1 MVLKGRFLAIG
12 FVVSALAGCS
22 RQPLEIS
29 GIYPSLAMFSEEGE
43 CGTGAV
49 VPWAGR
55 LWVVTYGPHR
65 PYGSSDKLYEITPDL
80 KQIIRPESV
89 GGTVADRMIH
99 QESEQLIIGP
109 YLIDGKRGVRTI
121 PSQKMPGR
129 LTGVA
134 RHLTDPS
141 GKVYFATMEEGL
153 YEVDVKSLEVHPLI
167 RDGNPAPLPT
177 GVEEYSQV
185 LSSQL
190 PGYHGK
196 GLYSGQGRLVYSNN
210 GERSKEA
217 ELNPAIPSGALAE
230 WKGSGDWQL
239 VRRNQYRSDRPGRYS
254 WQCPSGERSHLV
266 DGLGSSLA
274 DPDVPFRRSMAQLP
288 FAQGEP
294 LL

>member
-29 GIYPSLAMFSEEGE
+29 GIYPSLAMFNEEGE

-49 VPWAGR
+49 EPWAGR

-121 PSQKMPGR
+121 PTPKMP
-129 LTGVA
+129 
-134 RHLTDPS
+134 
-141 GKVYFATMEEGL
+141 
-153 YEVDVKSLEVHPLI
+153 
-167 RDGNPAPLPT
+167 
-177 GVEEYSQV
+177 
-185 LSSQL
+185 
-190 PGYHGK
+190 
-196 GLYSGQGRLVYSNN
+196 
-210 GERSKEA
+210 
-217 ELNPAIPSGALAE
+217 
-230 WKGSGDWQL
+230 
-239 VRRNQYRSDRPGRYS
+239 
-254 WQCPSGERSHLV
+254 
-266 DGLGSSLA
+266 
-274 DPDVPFRRSMAQLP
+274 
-288 FAQGEP
+288 
-294 LL
+294 